1 MEQKVADPTFQKA
14 LEDFKALDEKITHFS
29 SIIGLADWDQKV
41 MAPKKGR
48 SVFAKATGT
57 LRTEVF
63 KLSVST
69 EMGKILETLT
79 SEGVRAKLDEV
90 TKARV
95 REYHDYYRKSKSIPA
110 DLFQEYSILTAQ
122 ANDAWEEARETNDFA
137 RYLPS
142 LEKIIEFKRKFAE
155 IYGYEEH
162 PYDALLDEFEPGL
175 TVKILDP
182 LFAKLRESSVNL
194 LERIKKH
201 GKPTMAN
208 VFEQS
213 FDIDKQKEFNRFI
226 LPIIGFDLEA
236 GRLDE
241 TVHPFAQTV
250 NIGDVRLTTRYLEKN
265 VRSALFG
272 TIHEAGHGIY
282 EQQVNPAFEES
293 VLQSGTSFGIHESQS
308 RFLENMVGRSKE
320 FWKFFFPKLQEYF
333 PAQLSHM
340 SVEEFYRAVN
350 TVEPSFIRV
359 EADEL
364 TYNLHIM
371 LRYEIE
377 KALIGGEIEAKDLP
391 AIWNQKMQDYLGVTP
406 STDTE
411 GVLQD
416 VHWSFGGIGYFP
428 SYSLGNLY
436 AAQIL
441 RTIQQELPDFY
452 HHIENGQFNLI
463 QTWLKDKIHQYGKL
477 YTPNELIVK
486 VTGEELNA
494 DYLVEY
500 LEKKYSEVYELN
512 LSN

>member
-1 MEQKVADPTFQKA
+1 MEQKSGTQSVQDA
-14 LEDFKALDEKITHFS
+14 LKKFKALDEKITHFS
-29 SIIGLADWDQKV
+29 SIVGLAEWDQKV

-48 SVFAKATGT
+48 NVFAKAAGT

-63 KLSVST
+63 KLSVSN
-69 EMGKILETLT
+69 EMGDVLAALSTPENDH
-79 SEGVRAKLDEV
+79 VLDTV
-90 TKARV
+90 TKAKV
-95 REYHDYYRKSKSIPA
+95 REYKTYYQKSKTIPA
-110 DLFQEYSILTAQ
+110 ELFQEYSILTGQ
-122 ANDAWEEARETNDFA
+122 ANDAWEEARDKNDFTIF
-137 RYLPS
+137 LPY
-142 LEKIIEFKRKFAE
+142 LEKIVDYKRKFAE
-155 IYGYEEH
+155 LFGYEDH

-175 TVKILDP
+175 TVKVLDP
-182 LFAKLRESSVNL
+182 LFAKLRESSVKL
-194 LERIKKH
+194 LNRIQHNGQKTRVEIFAQ
-201 GKPTMAN
+201 PYS
-208 VFEQS
+208 VE
-213 FDIDKQKEFNRFI
+213 KQKEFNHYI
-226 LPIIGFDLEA
+226 LPIIGFDMDA

-250 NIGDVRLTTRYLEKN
+250 NIGDVRLTTRYLEHN

-272 TIHEAGHGIY
+272 TIHEAGHGMY
-282 EQQVNPAFEES
+282 EQHINQEFEES

-320 FWKFFFPKLQEYF
+320 FWTYFYPALKQYF
-333 PAQLSHM
+333 PVQLADVSLDD
-340 SVEEFYRAVN
+340 FYRAVN
-350 TVEPSFIRV
+350 TVEPSLIRV

-371 LRYEIE
+371 VRYEIE
-377 KALIGGEIEAKDLP
+377 KALIAGEFEAKDLP
-391 AIWNQKMQDYLGVTP
+391 EIWNQKMQDYLGITP
-406 STDTE
+406 PTDTE

-441 RTIQQELPDFY
+441 RTIQKELPEFKSL
-452 HHIENGQFNLI
+452 IKNGRFDVI
-463 QTWLKDKIHQYGKL
+463 QEWLRVNIHQYGKL

-500 LEKKYSEVYELN
+500 LEEKYSEVYSLEDK
-512 LSN
+512 

>member
-1 MEQKVADPTFQKA
+1 MEQKVADPALQKA
-14 LEDFKALDEKITHFS
+14 LEQFNLLDEKITHFS

-48 SVFAKATGT
+48 NIFANASGT

-63 KLSVST
+63 KLSVSQ
-69 EMGKILETLT
+69 EMGDLLETLT
-79 SEGVRAKLDEV
+79 SAENGEKLDEV

-95 REYHDYYRKSKSIPA
+95 REYKEYYQKSKSIPA

-122 ANDAWEEARETNDFA
+122 ANDAWEEARENNDFS

-142 LEKIIEFKRKFAE
+142 LEKIVEFKRKFAE
-155 IYGYEEH
+155 IYGYDEH

-175 TVKILDP
+175 TVKRLDP

-194 LERIKKH
+194 LERIKKN
-201 GKPTMAN
+201 GKPTQVG
-208 VFEQS
+208 VFEQP
-213 FDIDKQKEFNRFI
+213 FDIEKQKEFNRFI
-226 LPIIGFDLEA
+226 LPIIGFDIEA

-282 EQQVNPAFEES
+282 EQHVNPEYEES
-293 VLQSGTSFGIHESQS
+293 VLQSGASFGIHESQS

-320 FWKFFFPKLQEYF
+320 FWKFFYPKLQEYF
-333 PAQLSHM
+333 PAQLANV

-391 AIWNQKMQDYLGVTP
+391 EIWNQKMQDYLGIIPNTN
-406 STDTE
+406 TE

-441 RTIQQELPDFY
+441 QTIQKDLPDFY
-452 HHIENGQFNLI
+452 NYIENGQFDLI
-463 QTWLKDKIHQYGKL
+463 QVWLKEKIHQFGKL
-477 YTPNELIVK
+477 YTPNELIIK

-500 LEKKYSEVYELN
+500 LEKKYSEVYEL
-512 LSN
+512 

>member
-1 MEQKVADPTFQKA
+1 MEQEVLDPTLQKA
-14 LEDFKALDEKITHFS
+14 LEQFKALDEKITHFS

-48 SVFAKATGT
+48 HVFAKATGT

-63 KLSVST
+63 KLSVSK
-69 EMGKILETLT
+69 EMGDLLETLSS
-79 SEGVRAKLDEV
+79 SENAKALDMT
-90 TKARV
+90 TKAKV
-95 REYHDYYRKSKSIPA
+95 REYKEYYQKSKSIPA

-122 ANDAWEEARETNDFA
+122 ANDAWEEARANNDFA
-137 RYLPS
+137 SYLPY
-142 LEKIIEFKRKFAE
+142 LEKIIQYRRKFAE

-162 PYDALLDEFEPGL
+162 PYDALVDEFEPGL
-175 TVKILDP
+175 TVKRLDP
-182 LFAKLRESSVNL
+182 LFAKLRESSVKL
-194 LERIKKH
+194 LERIQQH
-201 GKPTMAN
+201 GKPRQAE
-208 VFEQS
+208 VFNQA
-213 FDIDKQKEFNRFI
+213 FDIEKQKEFNRYI
-226 LPIIGFDLEA
+226 LPLIGFDMEA

-250 NIGDVRLTTRYLEKN
+250 VIGDVRLTTRYLEKN

-282 EQQVNPAFEES
+282 EQHVNPEFEES
-293 VLQSGTSFGIHESQS
+293 VLQSGASFGIHESQS

-320 FWKFFFPKLQEYF
+320 FWNYFFPKLQAYF
-333 PAQLSHM
+333 PMQLENISG
-340 SVEEFYRAVN
+340 EEFYRAVN
-350 TVEPSFIRV
+350 TVEPSLIRV

-391 AIWNQKMQDYLGVTP
+391 AVWNQKMEDYLGVTP

-441 RTIQQELPDFY
+441 HTIQKELPDFY
-452 HHIENGQFNLI
+452 THIETGRFDLI
-463 QTWLKDKIHQYGKL
+463 QDWLKENIHQYGKL

-494 DYLVEY
+494 EYLVQY
-500 LEKKYSEVYELN
+500 LEKKYSEVYGL
-512 LSN
+512 

>member
-1 MEQKVADPTFQKA
+1 MEQKVLEPA
-14 LEDFKALDEKITHFS
+14 LQNAMEQFSALDEKITHYS
-29 SIIGLADWDQKV
+29 SILGLADWDQKV

-48 SVFAKATGT
+48 QVFAKATGT

-63 KLSVST
+63 KLSVSD
-69 EMGKILETLT
+69 EMGELLQVLSAPEHAAL
-79 SEGVRAKLDEV
+79 LDDV
-90 TKARV
+90 TKAKV
-95 REYHDYYRKSKSIPA
+95 REYSVFYQKSKSIPA
-110 DLFQEYSILTAQ
+110 DLFKEYSVLTAQ
-122 ANDAWEEARETNDFA
+122 ANDAWEEARENNDFA
-137 RYLPS
+137 AFLPA
-142 LEKIIEFKRKFAE
+142 LEKIVEFKRKFAE
-155 IYGYEEH
+155 IYGYEDH

-175 TVKILDP
+175 TVKTLDP

-194 LERIKKH
+194 LTRIKEH
-201 GKPTMAN
+201 GKVTPSEIFQQA
-208 VFEQS
+208 
-213 FDIDKQKEFNRFI
+213 FDIEKQKQFNRYI
-226 LPIIGFDLEA
+226 LPIIGFDMEA

-250 NIGDVRLTTRYLEKN
+250 NIGDVRLTTRYLENN

-282 EQQVNPAFEES
+282 EQHVNPQYEES

-320 FWKFFFPKLQEYF
+320 FWKFFYPKLQETF
-333 PAQLSHM
+333 HNQLAN
-340 SVEEFYRAVN
+340 VTLDEFYRAVN

-371 LRYEIE
+371 VRYEIE
-377 KALIGGEIEAKDLP
+377 KALIAGDIEAKELP

-406 STDTE
+406 ATDTE

-441 RTIQQELPDFY
+441 RKIQRDLPDFY
-452 HHIENGQFNLI
+452 QHIEAGRFDII
-463 QTWLKDKIHQYGKL
+463 QNWLKENIHQYGKL

-494 DYLVEY
+494 QYLVEY
-500 LEKKYSEVYELN
+500 LEKKYSEVYEL
-512 LSN
+512 

>member
-1 MEQKVADPTFQKA
+1 MEKVVDQTLQAV
-14 LEDFKALDEKITHFS
+14 LEKFNALDEKITHFS
-29 SIIGLADWDQKV
+29 SIIGLADWDSKV

-63 KLSVST
+63 KLQVS
-69 EMGKILETLT
+69 EDMGALLSILT
-79 SEGVRAKLDEV
+79 SSENSEMLDQV
-90 TKARV
+90 TKAKV
-95 REYHDYYRKSKSIPA
+95 REYNEFYQKSKSIPA
-110 DLFQEYSILTAQ
+110 DLYHEYAVLTAQ
-122 ANDAWEEARETNDFA
+122 ANDAWEEAREKNEFA
-137 RYLPS
+137 IFLPF
-142 LEKIIEFKRKFAE
+142 LEKIVDYKRKFAE
-155 IYGYEEH
+155 IYGYENH

-175 TVKILDP
+175 TVKRLDP

-194 LERIKKH
+194 LDRINKS
-201 GKPTMAN
+201 GNTTPEE

-213 FDIDKQKEFNRFI
+213 YDIEKQKEFNRFI
-226 LPIIGFDLEA
+226 LPIIGFDMEA

-250 NIGDVRLTTRYLEKN
+250 NIGDIRLTTRYLENN

-282 EQQVNPAFEES
+282 EQHINPAFEES
-293 VLQSGTSFGIHESQS
+293 VLQSGASFGIHESQS

-320 FWKFFFPKLQEYF
+320 FWNYFYPHLVTHFPK
-333 PAQLSHM
+333 QLKDV
-340 SVEEFYRAVN
+340 SVDEFYRAVN
-350 TVEPSFIRV
+350 NVKPSFIRV

-377 KALIGGEIEAKDLP
+377 KSLIGGEIEPKDLP
-391 AIWNQKMQDYLGVTP
+391 AVWNQKMQDYLGITP
-406 STDTE
+406 RTDSE

-441 RTIQQELPDFY
+441 RTIQREIPEFKSYIEHGRFEVIQE
-452 HHIENGQFNLI
+452 
-463 QTWLKDKIHQYGKL
+463 WLRVNIHQFGKL
-477 YTPNELIVK
+477 HTPNELIVK

-500 LEKKYSEVYELN
+500 LEKKYSEVYGL
-512 LSN
+512 

>member
-1 MEQKVADPTFQKA
+1 MNIVEQKVIDPVVQKA
-14 LEDFKALDEKITHFS
+14 LKQFKALDEKITHFS

-48 SVFAKATGT
+48 NTFAKATGT
-57 LRTEVF
+57 LRTEIF
-63 KLSVST
+63 KLSVSQ
-69 EMGKILETLT
+69 EMGDLLSELTLP
-79 SEGVRAKLDEV
+79 ENLDLLDEV
-90 TKARV
+90 TRAKV
-95 REYHDYYRKSKSIPA
+95 REYNQYYEKSKSIPA

-122 ANDAWEEARETNDFA
+122 ANDAWEEAREKNDFA
-137 RYLPS
+137 RFLPY
-142 LEKIIEFKRKFAE
+142 LEKIVDYKRKFAD
-155 IYGYEEH
+155 IYGYEDH

-175 TVKILDP
+175 TVKKLDP
-182 LFAKLRESSVNL
+182 LFAKLRDSSVKL
-194 LERIKKH
+194 LERIQQN
-201 GKPTMAN
+201 GKRTRADL
-208 VFEQS
+208 FAQS
-213 FDIDKQKEFNRFI
+213 FTVEKQKEFNRYI

-250 NIGDVRLTTRYLEKN
+250 NTGDVRLTTRYLEKN

-282 EQQVNPAFEES
+282 EQHINPQFEES
-293 VLQSGTSFGIHESQS
+293 VLQSGASFGIHESQS

-320 FWKFFFPKLQEYF
+320 FWKYFYPKLQEYF
-333 PAQLSHM
+333 PKQLENI
-340 SVEEFYRAVN
+340 SVDEFYRAVN

-377 KALIGGEIEAKDLP
+377 KALISGEIEAKDLP
-391 AIWNQKMQDYLGVTP
+391 VIWNQKMQDYLGVTP

-441 RTIQQELPDFY
+441 RTIQKDMPDFFN
-452 HHIENGQFNLI
+452 HIENGRFDLI
-463 QTWLKDKIHQYGKL
+463 QEWLKENVHQYGKL

-494 DYLVEY
+494 EYLVEY
-500 LEKKYSEVYELN
+500 LEKKYSEVYGL
-512 LSN
+512 

>member
-1 MEQKVADPTFQKA
+1 MEQKVADPTLQKA
-14 LEDFKALDEKITHFS
+14 LEQFNLLDEKITHFS

-48 SVFAKATGT
+48 NVFAKASGT

-63 KLSVST
+63 KLSVSK
-69 EMGKILETLT
+69 EMGDLLEALT
-79 SEGVRAKLDEV
+79 SPDNEVNLDHV
-90 TKARV
+90 TKAKV
-95 REYHDYYRKSKSIPA
+95 REYKEYYQKSKSIPA
-110 DLFQEYSILTAQ
+110 DLFQEYSILTAL
-122 ANDAWEEARETNDFA
+122 ANDAWEEARENNDFA

-142 LEKIIEFKRKFAE
+142 LEKIVAFKRKFAE

-175 TVKILDP
+175 TVKRLDP
-182 LFAKLRESSVNL
+182 LFAKLRESSVSL
-194 LERIKKH
+194 LERIKQN
-201 GKPTMAN
+201 GKPTQAEL
-208 VFEQS
+208 FGQS
-213 FDIDKQKEFNRFI
+213 FEIEKQKKFNRFI
-226 LPIIGFDLEA
+226 LPIIGFDMDA

-282 EQQVNPAFEES
+282 EQHVNPVYEDS
-293 VLQSGTSFGIHESQS
+293 VLQSGASFGIHESQS

-320 FWKFFFPKLQEYF
+320 FWTFFFPKLQEYF
-333 PAQLSHM
+333 PAQLETISL
-340 SVEEFYRAVN
+340 EEFYRAVN

-391 AIWNQKMQDYLGVTP
+391 AIWNQKMQDYLGITP
-406 STDTE
+406 ITDTE

-441 RTIQQELPDFY
+441 NTMQKDLPDFY
-452 HHIENGQFNLI
+452 THIENGRFDLI
-463 QTWLKDKIHQYGKL
+463 QAWLKENIHQYGKL

-500 LEKKYSEVYELN
+500 LEKKYSEVYGL
-512 LSN
+512 

>member
-1 MEQKVADPTFQKA
+1 MEQKVLDPKLQES
-14 LEDFKALDEKITHFS
+14 LEKFKALDEKITHYS

-48 SVFAKATGT
+48 HVFAKAAGT

-63 KLSVST
+63 KLSVSP
-69 EMGKILETLT
+69 EMGELLTTLT
-79 SEGVRAKLDEV
+79 LPANSAVLDEA
-90 TKARV
+90 TKAKV
-95 REYHDYYRKSKSIPA
+95 REYKTFYEKSKSIPA
-110 DLFQEYSILTAQ
+110 DMFQDYSVLTGQ
-122 ANDAWEEARETNDFA
+122 ANDAWEEARANNDFE
-137 RYLPS
+137 RFLPY
-142 LEKIIEFKRKFAE
+142 LEKIVEYKRKFAE
-155 IYGYEEH
+155 IYGYEDH

-182 LFAKLRESSVNL
+182 LFAKLRESSVRL
-194 LERIKKH
+194 LNRIQKN
-201 GKPTMAN
+201 GKGTKSEIFSQA
-208 VFEQS
+208 FEVE
-213 FDIDKQKEFNRFI
+213 KQKKFNRYI
-226 LPIIGFDLEA
+226 LPIIGFDMEA

-250 NIGDVRLTTRYLEKN
+250 NIGDVRLTTRYLEQN

-282 EQQVNPAFEES
+282 EQHINPKYEES
-293 VLQSGTSFGIHESQS
+293 VLQSGASFGIHESQS

-320 FWKFFFPKLQEYF
+320 FWNYFYPKLKETF
-333 PAQLSHM
+333 PGQLANV
-340 SVEEFYRAVN
+340 SVDEFYRAVN

-371 LRYEIE
+371 VRYEIE
-377 KALIGGEIEAKDLP
+377 KALIAGEIEAKNLP
-391 AIWNQKMQDYLGVTP
+391 VIWNQKMQDYLGVTP
-406 STDTE
+406 RTDTV

-441 RTIQQELPDFY
+441 KKIQNDLPEFY
-452 HHIENGQFNLI
+452 QLIENGRFDCLQD
-463 QTWLKDKIHQYGKL
+463 WLKANIHQYGKL

-494 DYLVEY
+494 DYLVDY
-500 LEKKYSEVYELN
+500 LEKKYSEVYEL
-512 LSN
+512 

>member
-1 MEQKVADPTFQKA
+1 VEQKVIDPVVQKA
-14 LEDFKALDEKITHFS
+14 LKQFKALDEKITHFS

-48 SVFAKATGT
+48 NTFAKATGT
-57 LRTEVF
+57 LRTEIF
-63 KLSVST
+63 KLSVSQ
-69 EMGKILETLT
+69 EMGDLLSELTLP
-79 SEGVRAKLDEV
+79 ENLDLLDEV
-90 TKARV
+90 TRAKV
-95 REYHDYYRKSKSIPA
+95 REYNQYYEKSKSIPA

-122 ANDAWEEARETNDFA
+122 ANDAWEEAREKNDFA
-137 RYLPS
+137 RYLPY
-142 LEKIIEFKRKFAE
+142 LEKIVDYKRKFAD
-155 IYGYEEH
+155 IYGYEDH

-175 TVKILDP
+175 TVKKLDP
-182 LFAKLRESSVNL
+182 LFAKLRDSSVKL
-194 LERIKKH
+194 LERIQQN
-201 GKPTMAN
+201 GKRTRADL
-208 VFEQS
+208 FAQS
-213 FDIDKQKEFNRFI
+213 FTVEKQKEFNRYI

-250 NIGDVRLTTRYLEKN
+250 NTGDVRLTTRYLEKN

-282 EQQVNPAFEES
+282 EQHINPQFEES
-293 VLQSGTSFGIHESQS
+293 VLQSGASFGIHESQS

-320 FWKFFFPKLQEYF
+320 FWKYFYPKLQEYF
-333 PAQLSHM
+333 PKQLENI
-340 SVEEFYRAVN
+340 SVDEFYRAVN

-377 KALIGGEIEAKDLP
+377 KALISGEIEAKDLP
-391 AIWNQKMQDYLGVTP
+391 VIWNQKMQDYLGVTP

-441 RTIQQELPDFY
+441 RTIQKDMPDFFN
-452 HHIENGQFNLI
+452 HIENGRFDLI
-463 QTWLKDKIHQYGKL
+463 QEWLKENVHQYGKL

-494 DYLVEY
+494 EYLVEY
-500 LEKKYSEVYELN
+500 LEKKYSEVYGL
-512 LSN
+512 

>member
-1 MEQKVADPTFQKA
+1 MEQKVMDPTVEKA
-14 LEDFKALDEKITHFS
+14 LEQFNALDEKITHFS

-48 SVFAKATGT
+48 NVFAKAAGT

-63 KLSVST
+63 KLSVSQ
-69 EMGKILETLT
+69 EMGDLLETLSSNEKT
-79 SEGVRAKLDEV
+79 EGLDEM
-90 TKARV
+90 TKAKV
-95 REYHDYYRKSKSIPA
+95 REYKEYYQKSKSIPA
-110 DLFQEYSILTAQ
+110 NLFQEYSILTAQ
-122 ANDAWEEARETNDFA
+122 ANDAWEEARENNDFA

-142 LEKIIEFKRKFAE
+142 LEKIVEYKRKFAE

-175 TVKILDP
+175 TVKKLDP
-182 LFAKLRESSVNL
+182 LFAKLRESSVKL
-194 LERIKKH
+194 LERIKKN
-201 GKPTMAN
+201 GKPTKVE
-208 VFEQS
+208 VFDQS
-213 FDIDKQKEFNRFI
+213 FEIEKQKEFNRFI
-226 LPIIGFDLEA
+226 LPIIGFDMNA

-250 NIGDVRLTTRYLEKN
+250 NTGDVRLTTRYLEKN

-282 EQQVNPAFEES
+282 EQHVNPAFEES
-293 VLQSGTSFGIHESQS
+293 VLQSGASFGIHESQS

-320 FWKFFFPKLQEYF
+320 FWKYFYPKLQEYF
-333 PAQLSHM
+333 PNQLENV

-350 TVEPSFIRV
+350 TVQPSFIRV

-377 KALIGGEIEAKDLP
+377 KALIGGEIEVKDLP
-391 AIWNQKMQDYLGVTP
+391 DIWNQKMQDYLGVTP
-406 STDTE
+406 NTNTE

-441 RTIQQELPDFY
+441 RTIQNELPEFNN
-452 HHIENGQFNLI
+452 HIENGRFDLI
-463 QTWLKDKIHQYGKL
+463 QEWLKEKIHQYGKL
-477 YTPNELIVK
+477 YTPNELIVR

-500 LEKKYSEVYELN
+500 LEKKYTEVYEL
-512 LSN
+512 

>member
-1 MEQKVADPTFQKA
+1 MEQKVLDQDLQAA
-14 LEDFKALDEKITHFS
+14 LEQFRVLDEKITHFS
-29 SIIGLADWDQKV
+29 SIIGLTDWDSKV

-48 SVFAKATGT
+48 NVFAKAIGT

-63 KLSVST
+63 KLSVSE
-69 EMGKILETLT
+69 EMGNLLE
-79 SEGVRAKLDEV
+79 KLSAVPDLDAM
-90 TKARV
+90 TKAKV
-95 REYHDYYRKSKSIPA
+95 REYREYYQKSKRIPA
-110 DLFQEYSILTAQ
+110 DLFQEYSILTGQ
-122 ANDAWEEARETNDFA
+122 ANDAWEEARANNDFA
-137 RYLPS
+137 HYLPY
-142 LEKIIEFKRKFAE
+142 LEKIVQFRRKFAE

-175 TVKILDP
+175 TVKRLDP
-182 LFAKLRESSVNL
+182 LFVKLRESSVKL
-194 LERIKKH
+194 LERIQKH
-201 GKPTMAN
+201 GKPTAVE
-208 VFEQS
+208 VFDQS
-213 FDIDKQKEFNRFI
+213 FDIETQKEFNRYI
-226 LPIIGFDLEA
+226 LPIIGFDMEA

-250 NIGDVRLTTRYLEKN
+250 TIGDVRLTTRYLEKN

-282 EQQVNPAFEES
+282 EQHVNPEYEES
-293 VLQSGTSFGIHESQS
+293 VLQSGASFGIHESQS
-308 RFLENMVGRSKE
+308 RFLENMVGRSRE
-320 FWKFFFPKLQEYF
+320 FWYYFYPQLQAHF
-333 PAQLSHM
+333 PAQLENV
-340 SVEEFYRAVN
+340 SVDEFYRAVN
-350 TVEPSFIRV
+350 TVQPSLIRV

-377 KALIGGEIEAKDLP
+377 KDLIAGVIEAKDLP
-391 AIWNQKMQDYLGVTP
+391 AIWNQKMHDYLGVTP
-406 STDTE
+406 NTDTE

-441 RTIQQELPDFY
+441 RTIKKDLPDFY
-452 HHIENGQFNLI
+452 QLIENGRFDLLQE
-463 QTWLKDKIHQYGKL
+463 WLKENIHQYGKL

-486 VTGEELNA
+486 ITGEELNA

-500 LEKKYSEVYELN
+500 LEQKYSEVYGL
-512 LSN
+512 

>member
-1 MEQKVADPTFQKA
+1 MEQKVVEQSIQKV
-14 LEDFKALDEKITHFS
+14 LEQFRVLDEKITHFS
-29 SIIGLADWDQKV
+29 SVVGLVDWDQKV

-48 SVFAKATGT
+48 KTFAKAAGT
-57 LRTEVF
+57 VRTEVF
-63 KLSVST
+63 KLSVSE
-69 EMGKILETLT
+69 EMGELLKVLT
-79 SEGVRAKLDEV
+79 SPENNGALNET
-90 TKARV
+90 TKAKV
-95 REYHDYYRKSKSIPA
+95 REYQKYYQKSKSIPA
-110 DLFQEYSILTAQ
+110 DLFQEYSVLTGQ
-122 ANDAWEEARETNDFA
+122 ANDAWEEARETNDFEHF
-137 RYLPS
+137 LPY
-142 LEKIIEFKRKFAE
+142 LEKIVAYRRKFAE

-175 TVKILDP
+175 TVKRLDP
-182 LFAKLRESSVNL
+182 LFAKLRETSVNL
-194 LERIKKH
+194 LVRIQES
-201 GKPTMAN
+201 GRPTP
-208 VFEQS
+208 VEIFDQS
-213 FDIDKQKEFNRFI
+213 FEIEKQKEFNRFI
-226 LPIIGFDLEA
+226 LPMIGFDMEA

-250 NIGDVRLTTRYLEKN
+250 NTGDVRLTTRYLIDN

-282 EQQVNPAFEES
+282 EQHVNPEFEDS
-293 VLQSGTSFGIHESQS
+293 ILQSGASFGIHESQS

-320 FWKFFFPKLQEYF
+320 FWDYFYPQLQSYF
-333 PAQLSHM
+333 PQQLEDVT
-340 SVEEFYRAVN
+340 VEEFYRAVN

-371 LRYEIE
+371 IRYEIE
-377 KALIGGEIEAKDLP
+377 KALIAGEIEAKDLP
-391 AIWNQKMQDYLGVTP
+391 AIWNEKMRDYLGVTP

-441 RTIQQELPDFY
+441 RTIQKELPDFES
-452 HHIENGQFNLI
+452 HIKNGRFDVI
-463 QTWLKDKIHQYGKL
+463 QAWLKENIHQYGKL

-500 LEKKYSEVYELN
+500 LEKKYSEVYGL
-512 LSN
+512 